1 MKNNTASATNGGPE
15 GRLLTIQIEK
25 EFDVLEKRW
34 DTRVYIKLYI
44 AARTSG
50 LLASISDRDWRTLT
64 AIGTFMNEKGQCYP
78 SQAALARALGVNRA
92 TANRRIQ
99 SLARFRFQGKP
110 VLLVERQYKDTKTG
124 RQFATNKYHIM
135 PSSGM
140 RIFDR
145 NDKTA

>member
-1 MKNNTASATNGGPE
+1 MKTTTASAAKAGLE
-15 GRLLTIQIEK
+15 EKLLTIQIEK

-34 DTRVYIKLYI
+34 DARVYIKLYI

-64 AIGTFMNEKGQCYP
+64 AIGTFMNEQGQCYP

-110 VLLVERQYKDTKTG
+110 VLLVEHQYKVAKTG
-124 RQFATNKYHIM
+124 RQFATNRYHIM
-135 PSSGM
+135 PTANM
-140 RIFDR
+140 KIFDR
-145 NDKTA
+145 NGEIA

>member
-1 MKNNTASATNGGPE
+1 MKTTASATKTGPE
-15 GRLLTIQIEK
+15 GKLLTIQLEQ
-25 EFDVLEKRW
+25 EFDVLQKRW
-34 DTRVYIKLYI
+34 DTRVYIKLYL

-64 AIGTFMNEKGQCYP
+64 VISTFMNQRGECYP

-99 SLARFRFQGKP
+99 SLARFRFQGRP
-110 VLLVERQYKDTKTG
+110 VLLLQHQYKATKTG
-124 RQFATNKYHIM
+124 RQYHTNRYTIM
-135 PSSGM
+135 PSSGL

-145 NDKTA
+145 KDKAD